1 MPTRILIAIF
11 LALLSGASC
20 ALDDNDAGAYAVVDK
35 SGLITTKVFRVTK
48 AESGWGI
55 EDRKSDGSWSSVTCV
70 DGCRLGISSPSDIH
84 RFFNRAT
91 LEQIVPDCVHD
102 KAFAF
107 CRYALTGNSLFRG
120 YLLVA
125 LTEAQPISLRLAKIV
140 KDQPKAP
147 EVLAA
152 AKQNYQRSC
161 VVCHLVG
168 AVGAPRTGRLDD
180 WGLRYRQPT
189 EVLYQHAIEG
199 FKACPPRGGIPSLT
213 DQELRDVVDYM
224 LAQTGN
230 R

>member
-1 MPTRILIAIF
+1 MTLRILIAIF
-11 LALLSGASC
+11 VALLSGASF
-20 ALDDNDAGAYAVVDK
+20 ALDENDTGTYAVVDK
-35 SGLITTKVFRVTK
+35 NGLVTTKAFRVTK
-48 AESGWGI
+48 SESGWGV
-55 EDRKSDGSWSSVTCV
+55 EDRKPDGSWSSVTCV
-70 DGCRLGISSPSDIH
+70 DGCVLGISSPSDIQ
-84 RFFNRAT
+84 RFFSQPT
-91 LEQIVPDCVHD
+91 LEQIVPDCVHN

-147 EVLAA
+147 GVLAA
-152 AKQNYQRSC
+152 AKQNYQLSC
-161 VVCHLVG
+161 VVCHMVG
-168 AVGAPRTGRLDD
+168 AAGAPRTGRLDD
-180 WGLRYRQPT
+180 WGQRYRQPT
-189 EVLYQHAIEG
+189 ETLYQHAIEG

-224 LAQTGN
+224 VAQTGN